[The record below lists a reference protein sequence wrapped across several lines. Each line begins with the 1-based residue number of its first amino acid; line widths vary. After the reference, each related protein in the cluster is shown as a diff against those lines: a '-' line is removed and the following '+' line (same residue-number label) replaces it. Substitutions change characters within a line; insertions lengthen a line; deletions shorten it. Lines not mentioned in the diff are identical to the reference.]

1 MCCRL
6 KEISKNGC
14 NVDSIWYLS
23 VMLQLWYQ
31 LTWYCWYW
39 LKIANCAL
47 KLFLLT
53 TWMYWLSEDSST
65 EWMIGFILLISL
77 SKTIQFVSIYYNL
90 RNHFNVSMYCATW
103 FFLSQNCYMLFLIEL
118 NPVANSAVAVAVHF
132 MIHVWWYVCMQ
143 NVITEKTLMTGCASW
158 NAKWSQAI
166 NIQHGTQLCGDGTL
180 YLKYICISK

>member
-65 EWMIGFILLISL
+65 EWMIGFILLISI

-103 FFLSQNCYMLFLIEL
+103 YFLSQKLLYAFLDWIEPCSQLCSSSCSPLHDSCLVVCMYAECYHRKNSNDWLCQLKCKVKPSNKYSTW
-118 NPVANSAVAVAVHF
+118 NPA
-132 MIHVWWYVCMQ
+132 VWWWY
-143 NVITEKTLMTGCASW
+143 II
-158 NAKWSQAI
+158 SQI
-166 NIQHGTQLCGDGTL
+166 
-180 YLKYICISK
+180 YLHQ